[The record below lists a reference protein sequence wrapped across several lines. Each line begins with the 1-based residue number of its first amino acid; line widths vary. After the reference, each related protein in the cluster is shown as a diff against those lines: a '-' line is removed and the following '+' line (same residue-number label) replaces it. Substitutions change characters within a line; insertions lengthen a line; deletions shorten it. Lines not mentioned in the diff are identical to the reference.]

1 MSYHSEAAKV
11 RDMPNVMKY
20 VSGDILDVG
29 CGPDKITPEA
39 WGFDGRKLPGVN
51 FIHNDPYDI
60 SDWMEATDQWREFDT
75 IFSSHFLEH
84 CANQYGAIESW
95 TQNILKPRGH
105 LVLYLPDGRHYNN
118 QENPE
123 HMIDM
128 NYDQFIF
135 WFKRAFCGEG
145 KDFRGEHLPK
155 MFDLVDSGMDVGP
168 DRYSFYVIAR
178 KV

>member
-1 MSYHSEAAKV
+1 MSYSSEAAKV

-20 VSGDILDVG
+20 ITGKILDLG
-29 CGPDKITPEA
+29 CGPDKITPLA
-39 WGFDGRKLPGVN
+39 KGLDGRPLPGVD
-51 FIHNDPYDI
+51 FVI
-60 SDWMEATDQWREFDT
+60 SDPITCIANDVGDDYDT
-75 IFSSHFLEH
+75 VFSSHFLEH
-84 CANQYGAIESW
+84 LRDQFGALAEWRIC
-95 TQNILKPRGH
+95 LKDGGH

-128 NYDQFIF
+128 RYDDFMF
-135 WFKRAFCGEG
+135 WFKRSFCGEG
-145 KDFRGEHLPK
+145 KDFKGNNFPK
-155 MFDLVDSGMDVGP
+155 LFELVDSGMDVGP